1 MQVIQPDDFAIA
13 AIIVNINLFFLFFVG
28 VVVVFPLR

>member
-1 MQVIQPDDFAIA
+1 MHVIRPDDFAFA
-13 AIIVNINLFFLFFVG
+13 TIIVNINLFFV